1 MSEGWLPAGEYKF
14 FLFKYKF
21 LNFSSTMLL
30 GIVYG
35 TTQEPIC
42 SVNHTG
48 QTYKHVTYY
57 NACTKLLII

>member
-1 MSEGWLPAGEYKF
+1 MMSQLRHKI
-14 FLFKYKF
+14 LTLKT
-21 LNFSSTMLL
+21 NFSNFPRPLL
-30 GIVYG
+30 VIVYW